1 MAEIKE
7 KATKRM
13 IPVFLE
19 RAKGE
24 NAVQSEIVSVNGQDY
39 LVPRGK
45 SVDVPEEVF
54 EAITNAKK
62 AENAYFDKMDRLA
75 KAARGS
81 DALK

>member
-7 KATKRM
+7 KATTRTF
-13 IPVFLE
+13 PVFLE

-24 NAVQSEIVSVNGQDY
+24 NAVQAELVSVNAQDY
-39 LVPRGK
+39 TVPRGK
-45 SVDVPEEVF
+45 SVDVPEEFF

-62 AENAYFDKMDRLA
+62 AENAYFDKVDRLA